1 MSASLQQVQINV
13 SGMTAY
19 ESEYTK
25 RVNSYGIL
33 FLAIHLPILCALA
46 LVEHKSVLLV
56 AGIACLLVT
65 GPACILLKDRSD
77 RNACVAIAISAMGIS
92 ALVIHVC
99 NGLIEAHFE
108 LFVMIALLTVYG
120 RVAALLT
127 AGVTIALHHVLFWI
141 WLPASVFNYQASIA
155 IVLLHAF
162 FVVLEVVPAC
172 WIAQQFGHAVKMQGI
187 VKEQLGSAVD
197 RVAASAKDMSTTSSN
212 LSHAA
217 SDQASAIEETSAS
230 TVELNE
236 IASRTAEESESAL
249 KLMSEMGAQL
259 MNANR
264 DLRTMQGVVK
274 EMVVSSGKIGKIV
287 KMIDGIA
294 FQTNILALNAAVEA
308 ATAGAYGAGFSVVAT
323 EVGSLA
329 HRSAAAASD
338 SAELIDLALQNT
350 QTGERVAREL
360 GLAMERATLT
370 AEMVRVRITSMQ
382 SDSQTQ
388 CQAGAAIKQSM
399 IQLGDSSQSTAAGA
413 EQSAAAGL
421 GLEEQAAQLRG
432 IVALLQG

>member
-1 MSASLQQVQINV
+1 
-13 SGMTAY
+13 
-19 ESEYTK
+19 
-25 RVNSYGIL
+25 
-33 FLAIHLPILCALA
+33 
-46 LVEHKSVLLV
+46 
-56 AGIACLLVT
+56 
-65 GPACILLKDRSD
+65 
-77 RNACVAIAISAMGIS
+77 MGIS